1 MARTRYLRLHLHFF
15 KSFKSWWCPGPALAS
30 DRIDRFKSFRMFH
43 MGCEE
48 CRCHSSS
55 SSYFSLLLLFF
66 FSCFFFTYSWD
77 FYDDDDHYRVIFHR
91 DFAGCWGHVI
101 YSVYLN
107 DRPSLCLTNGRY
119 WSQSQRVPCY
129 WRFNYGRTYMRSVR
143 ISPHHMSIIR
153 SQYVRLANTIS
164 IDDAA
169 NISQSHM
176 HLWFELII
184 WGVPISFTKR
194 CCAAM
199 TMHMQSFQSKKI
211 SSVRSLSVDFIQ
223 IFQFQF
229 GMRPSSMPS
238 SSN

>member
-15 KSFKSWWCPGPALAS
+15 KSFKRWWCPGPALAS
-30 DRIDRFKSFRMFH
+30 DRIDRYKSFRMFYRFH

-55 SSYFSLLLLFF
+55 YSYFSLLLLFF
-66 FSCFFFTYSWD
+66 FLFFFTHSWD

-107 DRPSLCLTNGRY
+107 DRAFLCSTNGRY

-129 WRFNYGRTYMRSVR
+129 WRFNYGRTYMRSER

-153 SQYVRLANTIS
+153 SQYVRLANALASTQRIS
-164 IDDAA
+164 LNHTYICD
-169 NISQSHM
+169 
-176 HLWFELII
+176 LI
-184 WGVPISFTKR
+184 
-194 CCAAM
+194 
-199 TMHMQSFQSKKI
+199 
-211 SSVRSLSVDFIQ
+211 
-223 IFQFQF
+223 
-229 GMRPSSMPS
+229 
-238 SSN
+238 